1 MQEKSIEKRIKVEQN
16 KLKKIFTNI
25 EDNKKKLV
33 DKLIY
38 NGAFISVKL
47 EDLII
52 YINEHGI
59 KEEYKNG
66 ENQFGYKES
75 VEIKTYNTLIKN
87 YTNIVKQLTDL
98 LPEEQEKK
106 AGEELLKFIAS
117 GNKWTI

>member
-16 KLKKIFTNI
+16 KLKKIFRNI

-117 GNKWTI
+117 GNK